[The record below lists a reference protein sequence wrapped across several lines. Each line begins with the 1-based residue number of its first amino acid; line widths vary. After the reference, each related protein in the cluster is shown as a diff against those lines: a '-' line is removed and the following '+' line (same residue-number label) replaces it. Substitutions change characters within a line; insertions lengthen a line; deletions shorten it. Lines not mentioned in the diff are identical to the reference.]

1 MTDINKQLEDLSVQY
16 QILIS
21 ELKEI
26 YPAHKSNPT
35 NSEIQIIYENIRSQ
49 IQNIF
54 SQMENI
60 KMELT
65 KTNEDDQRDMN
76 KLNTKILDN
85 KIYYDINKPILQEKI
100 DSNKSAVPREEE
112 IEMKLRKKYLEF
124 AYILVLLGITIYS
137 LRKLLY

>member
-76 KLNTKILDN
+76 KLNTNILDS

-112 IEMKLRKKYLEF
+112 IEMDLHKKYLEF

>member
-100 DSNKSAVPREEE
+100 DSNKSAVPREKE
-112 IEMKLRKKYLEF
+112 ISVALKKKYIEF
-124 AYILVLLGITIYS
+124 AYIIVLLGISIYS